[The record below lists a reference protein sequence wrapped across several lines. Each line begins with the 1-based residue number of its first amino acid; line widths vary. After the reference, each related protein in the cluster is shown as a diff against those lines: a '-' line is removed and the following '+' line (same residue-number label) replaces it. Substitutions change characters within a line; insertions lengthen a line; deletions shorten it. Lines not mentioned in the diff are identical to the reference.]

1 MVLII
6 NTVGTVLSTSKSAG
20 NLPKGC
26 FSWDLAH
33 VSISMWGLSIVDN
46 SSQRCSPNSN
56 TAIRL
61 LLRPYHHN
69 WQYNNWRRYV
79 NNIFPSSNTGKHFLI
94 QIRANF
100 GFSSFSSLVRYNLY
114 YKIKV
119 EQITYQVT
127 AKSAKQ
133 WQIQIHNR
141 CTNANTQWMCK
152 YNVNTQWRLI
162 PMQASVTDI
171 FLAANIQEVMPQK
184 ALFFSNWK
192 SNTYRNQ
199 IKLQIQHEYKYKQKI
214 SVIFGKHLIDIFL
227 ATNIQEL
234 MPQ

>member
-1 MVLII
+1 MLII
-6 NTVGTVLSTSKSAG
+6 NTVVTVLSTSKSAG

-46 SSQRCSPNSN
+46 SSQRCSPNSD

-79 NNIFPSSNTGKHFLI
+79 NNISPSSTTGQNFLI

-100 GFSSFSSLVRYNLY
+100 GVSSFSSLVRY
-114 YKIKV
+114 KV
-119 EQITYQVT
+119 KAEHITNQVT

-141 CTNANTQWMCK
+141 CTHANTQWMCK

-171 FLAANIQEVMPQK
+171 FLAANI
-184 ALFFSNWK
+184 
-192 SNTYRNQ
+192 
-199 IKLQIQHEYKYKQKI
+199 
-214 SVIFGKHLIDIFL
+214 
-227 ATNIQEL
+227 
-234 MPQ
+234 